1 MEIFFVSFAL
11 VCGAVG
17 LLGAVL
23 PALPG
28 PPVSFLGLLLLLLC
42 SGVEVSTTFLVV
54 SGIIM
59 ALITAIDYILP
70 VWFTQ
75 LSGGSKESVRGALAG
90 MLLGL
95 LFMPWGIVIGPFVG
109 AFAGE
114 YIACKRSGQAFKV
127 ASVSFIA
134 FLVTTALKLIYSV
147 VLLFYMVKVIVW

>member
-1 MEIFFVSFAL
+1 MAL

-28 PPVSFLGLLLLLLC
+28 PPVSYLGLLLLLC
-42 SGVEVSTTFLVV
+42 CGSSVSATLLVV
-54 SGIIM
+54 TGVVM
-59 ALITAIDYILP
+59 LLITVVDYLLP

-90 MLLGL
+90 MIVGLFFLPWGL
-95 LFMPWGIVIGPFVG
+95 LVGPFLG

-114 YIACKRSGQAFKV
+114 YIACNRSGKAFRV
-127 ASVSFIA
+127 ASASFVA
-134 FLVTTALKLIYSV
+134 FIVTTLLKLIYGIV
-147 VLLFYMVKVIVW
+147 MFYYILKYITF